1 MRIVFAGI
9 VAFVLTLRKGHYR
22 RQFSNFGWTHVS
34 CLIVVGG
41 ASFIIGNI
49 FEGLIWYCLVARSV
63 SASKAGTLAF

>member
-1 MRIVFAGI
+1 
-9 VAFVLTLRKGHYR
+9 LTLRKGHYR

-49 FEGLIWYCLVARSV
+49 YEGLIWC
-63 SASKAGTLAF
+63 AFM